1 MIELRRLLARTL
13 PAGVKQRLRR
23 WLCGPLPAPL
33 PTPAAPGWPIV
44 PLALAP
50 GRRLAI
56 VPGDIISDSI
66 AATGVWEEE
75 LSQRLAALARSGG
88 TMLEVGANIGY
99 FSVLWAA
106 QSSACRV
113 LALEP
118 AWRNLELLRHNLALN
133 DLLSQVDVL
142 PIAAGHRTG
151 LMRFDPGPQAQT
163 GWGGVVTD
171 ERAGTVLVAMLPL
184 DALLPGDFHAAVLKI
199 DVEGA
204 DTWVLQGCQRLLA
217 ERRAGVVFFEQNLPR
232 LRALGIEPDA
242 AQHLLTTLGYRVA
255 PITSVDA
262 EVVEYAAYP
271 V

>member
-1 MIELRRLLARTL
+1 M
-13 PAGVKQRLRR
+13 
-23 WLCGPLPAPL
+23 
-33 PTPAAPGWPIV
+33 
-44 PLALAP
+44 
-50 GRRLAI
+50 
-56 VPGDIISDSI
+56 
-66 AATGVWEEE
+66 
-75 LSQRLAALARSGG
+75 
-88 TMLEVGANIGY
+88 
-99 FSVLWAA
+99 
-106 QSSACRV
+106 
-113 LALEP
+113 
-118 AWRNLELLRHNLALN
+118 
-133 DLLSQVDVL
+133 L

-242 AQHLLTTLGYRVA
+242 AQHLLTTLGYRVT
-255 PITSVDA
+255 PITPVDA

-271 V
+271 VSWRQLLDISIRKPWRFQAACARALAASMSGAASVRMSCESSGSKSARPSQRGQFAGRRTRIGASPCA